1 MCQISPESFIWLQ
14 YQNIHTSS
22 IFVVCCLCSM
32 FICLQL
38 KKKLREHC
46 SLLNMYLTIR
56 IPKISFRLFF
66 RQYGFQIYGSKKIT
80 IQNLRKKQSN
90 IEFFK
95 LDEKPPYT
103 SVYSIL
109 LVFLSVIPFASF
121 TNNASHKLT
130 KVLSFMYF
138 NIQISIYQNI
148 FVKLLC

>member
-1 MCQISPESFIWLQ
+1 MSNEPWKLYLATVS
-14 YQNIHTSS
+14 NSHTSS

-103 SVYSIL
+103 FIYPIL

>member
-1 MCQISPESFIWLQ
+1 
-14 YQNIHTSS
+14 
-22 IFVVCCLCSM
+22 
-32 FICLQL
+32 
-38 KKKLREHC
+38 
-46 SLLNMYLTIR
+46 MYLTI
-56 IPKISFRLFF
+56 KISFRLFF
-66 RQYGFQIYGSKKIT
+66 RQYWFQIYGSKKIT

-95 LDEKPPYT
+95 PDKKPPYT
-103 SVYSIL
+103 SVYPIL

-138 NIQISIYQNI
+138 DIPISIHQNI